1 MGLKEKTVNSVLWGS
16 IERFSVM
23 GINFI
28 LSIIVARL
36 VLPADFG
43 VIAMTTIFLG
53 VSNVFIDSGFANALV
68 RKTDRTEID
77 NSTVFYF
84 NIGVGITIYVII
96 FFSAPLIASFYNIP
110 ILLEVMRMIG
120 LVILWNSLSVVQQ
133 AILTAKLDF
142 KSQAK
147 ISLISVSASGIIGV
161 ILAYYGLGVWAL
173 VAQIVSAA
181 LGRMLLLWLYVKWLP
196 QWSFSVD
203 SFKSMFSY
211 GSKLLMSNLVVTIGS
226 SINSLIWGKTF
237 PADQLGYYNRSEQFV
252 NFPLNSITAIF
263 QKVTFPVYCL
273 RKDNIPMLR
282 EFYLKTICAIAILI
296 APAMAILFLLS
307 QDIIILLL
315 TEKWAPAAVLMQILI
330 FTFAWSPIFSI
341 NMNILSV
348 LGYTKYVLNIEIVK
362 MVLRIAVILLAAPY
376 GLKLICYL
384 LACVAFFNT
393 FIYSYYI
400 NKAIQVNW
408 RTQMSYIIPYIVASV
423 IIGIGVDY
431 FIQIIES
438 RLLRIIIC
446 LGIFLI
452 SYLVALRLFDRDNL
466 NFLLSLLPRRSL
478 FPKLKK

>member
-110 ILLEVMRMIG
+110 ILLEVMRVIG

-226 SINSLIWGKTF
+226 SINSLILGKTF

-282 EFYLKTICAIAILI
+282 EFYLKTICVIAILI

-408 RTQMSYIIPYIVASV
+408 RTQMSYIFPYVVAS
-423 IIGIGVDY
+423 ITIAFGVD
-431 FIQIIES
+431 FLIQIIES
-438 RLLRIIIC
+438 GLLRIIIGS
-446 LGIFLI
+446 GIFVI
-452 SYLVALRLFDRDNL
+452 CYLLVLYIFDRENL
-466 NFLLSLLPRRSL
+466 NFMFSLLPISRFR
-478 FPKLKK
+478 KDK

>member
-110 ILLEVMRMIG
+110 ILLEVMRVIG

-226 SINSLIWGKTF
+226 SINSLILGKTF

-273 RKDNIPMLR
+273 RKDNIPILR
-282 EFYLKTICAIAILI
+282 EFYLKTICVIAILI

-315 TEKWAPAAVLMQILI
+315 TEKWALEP
-330 FTFAWSPIFSI
+330 
-341 NMNILSV
+341 ILSR
-348 LGYTKYVLNIEIVK
+348 NIIK
-362 MVLRIAVILLAAPY
+362 
-376 GLKLICYL
+376 
-384 LACVAFFNT
+384 
-393 FIYSYYI
+393 S
-400 NKAIQVNW
+400 
-408 RTQMSYIIPYIVASV
+408 
-423 IIGIGVDY
+423 
-431 FIQIIES
+431 QII
-438 RLLRIIIC
+438 
-446 LGIFLI
+446 
-452 SYLVALRLFDRDNL
+452 DNHI
-466 NFLLSLLPRRSL
+466 LS
-478 FPKLKK
+478 KV

>member
-110 ILLEVMRMIG
+110 ILLEVMRVIG

-181 LGRMLLLWLYVKWLP
+181 LGRMLLLWLYVKWHPL
-196 QWSFSVD
+196 WAFSID

-226 SINSLIWGKTF
+226 SINSLILGKKF
-237 PADQLGYYNRSEQFV
+237 PADQLGYYSRSEQFV
-252 NFPLNSITAIF
+252 NFPLNSVTAIF

-282 EFYLKTICAIAILI
+282 EYYLKTICVIALLI
-296 APAMAILFLLS
+296 APAMAILFILS
-307 QDIIILLL
+307 HDIIILLL
-315 TEKWAPAAVLMQILI
+315 TEKWVPAAALMQILI

-362 MVLRIAVILLAAPY
+362 MILRISVILLAASY
-376 GLKLICYL
+376 GLKVICYL
-384 LACVAFFNT
+384 LAIVT
-393 FIYSYYI
+393 FLDTFLYSYYI
-400 NKAIQVNW
+400 KKAIQVNW
-408 RTQMSYIIPYIVASV
+408 KTQMSYIFPYVVAS
-423 IIGIGVDY
+423 ITIAFGVD
-431 FIQIIES
+431 FLIQIIES
-438 RLLRIIIC
+438 GLLRIIIGS
-446 LGIFLI
+446 GIFVI
-452 SYLVALRLFDRDNL
+452 CYLLVLYIFDRENL
-466 NFLLSLLPRRSL
+466 NFMFSLLPISRFR
-478 FPKLKK
+478 KDK

>member
-110 ILLEVMRMIG
+110 ILLEVMRVIG

-161 ILAYYGLGVWAL
+161 ILAYYGFGVWAL

-181 LGRMLLLWLYVKWLP
+181 LGRMLLLWLYVKWHPL
-196 QWSFSVD
+196 WAFSID

-226 SINSLIWGKTF
+226 SINSLILGKKF
-237 PADQLGYYNRSEQFV
+237 PADQLGYYSRSEQFV
-252 NFPLNSITAIF
+252 NFPLNSVTAIF

-282 EFYLKTICAIAILI
+282 EYYLKTICVIALLI
-296 APAMAILFLLS
+296 APAMAILFILS
-307 QDIIILLL
+307 HDIIILLL
-315 TEKWAPAAVLMQILI
+315 TEKWVPAAALMQILI

-362 MVLRIAVILLAAPY
+362 MILRISVILLAASY
-376 GLKLICYL
+376 GLKVICYL
-384 LACVAFFNT
+384 LAIVT
-393 FIYSYYI
+393 FLDTFLYSYYI
-400 NKAIQVNW
+400 KKAIQVNW
-408 RTQMSYIIPYIVASV
+408 KTQMSYIFPYVVAS
-423 IIGIGVDY
+423 ITIAFGVD
-431 FIQIIES
+431 FLIQIIES
-438 RLLRIIIC
+438 GLLRIIIGS
-446 LGIFLI
+446 GIFVI
-452 SYLVALRLFDRDNL
+452 CYLLVLYIFDRENL
-466 NFLLSLLPRRSL
+466 NFMFSLLPISRFR
-478 FPKLKK
+478 KDK